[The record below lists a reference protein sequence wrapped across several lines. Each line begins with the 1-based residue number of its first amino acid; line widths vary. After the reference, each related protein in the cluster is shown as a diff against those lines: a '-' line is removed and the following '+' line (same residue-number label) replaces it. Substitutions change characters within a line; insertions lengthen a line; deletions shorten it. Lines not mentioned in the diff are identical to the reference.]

1 MVELCF
7 QTAGVWE
14 IGQTGQ
20 MGLPSVVERVTVLD
34 PAPNGKLVVAELQ
47 PSSTDNALSFNACV
61 RDDEGKVYL
70 TVEGYRT
77 SRIPGGLPDEAL
89 GRFRGVVG

>member
-1 MVELCF
+1 
-7 QTAGVWE
+7 
-14 IGQTGQ
+14 
-20 MGLPSVVERVTVLD
+20 MGLPSVVERVTVFD

-47 PSSTDNALSFNACV
+47 PHPSEDALSFDMRV

-89 GRFRGVVG
+89 GRFRGVIG

>member
-1 MVELCF
+1 
-7 QTAGVWE
+7 
-14 IGQTGQ
+14 
-20 MGLPSVVERVTVLD
+20 VERVTVFD
-34 PAPNGKLVVAELQ
+34 PAPNGKTVVAELQ
-47 PSSTDNALSFNACV
+47 PHASEDALSFDARV